1 MILSAMGE
9 RQRNMKGGGGR
20 REAGPERKGRQEE
33 DWECGGG
40 RVRVGVEAPQGGPR
54 RSQSGARAEVEAPG
68 AEGWETPW

>member
-1 MILSAMGE
+1 MGE

-33 DWECGGG
+33 DWECGGAGKGGSGGAPG
-40 RVRVGVEAPQGGPR
+40 RPR